1 MWLMLISSVFRVY
14 IHSGKI
20 ERREKKIYKRKK
32 KKKERTILEHIL
44 RRQSETNPSI
54 SPRLRNGRV
63 TSTRRDGV
71 IGLIGDAGPIVEE
84 DKQRQKT
91 STPVR
96 PSMPRMTTQDLT
108 PIREWQMRP
117 RGASRSLWEQLPR

>member
-1 MWLMLISSVFRVY
+1 MYLSTVEKLK
-14 IHSGKI
+14 G
-20 ERREKKIYKRKK
+20 ERRKFIKERKRKK
-32 KKKERTILEHIL
+32 KNDLGTKHIL

-54 SPRLRNGRV
+54 SPRLRNGRI

-108 PIREWQMRP
+108 PIRE
-117 RGASRSLWEQLPR
+117 